1 MKFSLFVKIFISL
14 FIASILLLGSIN
26 QESEKGAIIKG
37 TLIAE
42 EEGTSLEG
50 IPFYLLKLPFDKKD
64 LMDAKK
70 RKKLFEKM
78 VFCPMVGSTKTDS
91 EGKFVFEG
99 VKVGNYFISAKLTET
114 REMFGQDYVMSGD
127 SNLVII
133 VETEDDVFD
142 LKIMVGK
149 ELRSVNEQN
158 QKI

>member
-1 MKFSLFVKIFISL
+1 MKFSLFIKIFISL

-26 QESEKGAIIKG
+26 QEPKKGAIIKG

-50 IPFYLLKLPFDKKD
+50 ISFYLLKLPFDKKD

-70 RKKLFEKM
+70 RKKLFKKM
-78 VFCPMVGSTKTDS
+78 VFCPMVGETATDS
-91 EGKFVFEG
+91 EGKFVFEE
-99 VKVGNYFISAKLTET
+99 VKVGNYFISAALTET
-114 REMFGQDYVMSGD
+114 NVIPGQDYVMSGD

-133 VETEDDVFD
+133 VEAEDDVFD
-142 LKIMVGK
+142 LKIKVGK

-158 QKI
+158 EKL